1 MSPSN
6 DPLGKRPPTYVGIIA
21 FKILK
26 GSLFLILAIIA
37 YTLSDNNLPE
47 DYRHLIGRLQPVL
60 DLLRVQPGNKFFT
73 HIAQAIGTLTESNV
87 LVAAAGT
94 LCYSLFS
101 LVEGIGLIFRS
112 TWAGW
117 LAIGESAFFIPIE
130 LYELSRP
137 TKFSWWLL
145 ALLVIN
151 ITIVWYLL
159 ENRARLFH
167 HHHHPGAPMAGADAE
182 RALRQA
188 QGGGDPA
195 RPSGPRPEPV
205 EGPSGQA
212 AQPGGGGDAEKPGA

>member
-6 DPLGKRPPTYVGIIA
+6 EPLGKRPPTYVGIIG
-21 FKILK
+21 FKLLK
-26 GSLFLILAIIA
+26 GTLFLILAIIA

-47 DYRHLIGRLQPVL
+47 DYRNLIGRLQPVL
-60 DLLRVQPGNKFFT
+60 ELLRVQPGNKFFT
-73 HIAQAIGTLTESNV
+73 HIAQAIGTLTEGNV

-94 LCYSLFS
+94 LFYSLFS
-101 LVEGIGLIFRS
+101 LVEGVGLIFRS

-137 TKFSWWLL
+137 TKFSWWL
-145 ALLVIN
+145 AGLLVIN
-151 ITIVWYLL
+151 VIIVWYLL

-167 HHHHPGAPMAGADAE
+167 HHHHYHHPVEEPVAAADAE
-182 RALRQA
+182 R

-205 EGPSGQA
+205 EGPAGQA
-212 AQPGGGGDAEKPGA
+212 AEPGRGGDAEKPGK